1 MAPHGSTFRA
11 GFLDDVATDHFPT
24 SQPRRGPASLEW
36 CETFWLRETVPP
48 DTHSVVSSLNTL
60 SWRDHLERGVFKY
73 MRRRM
78 IAKAA
83 RIEWVSYH
91 VPKTAGTSFREALRQ
106 AFGPARLFA
115 VYDNSCGT
123 LTRGEPIWIP
133 SSASIVHGHFRP
145 HLHHPQ
151 LFAHGKRI
159 IWLRDPVKRA
169 WSLLNHT
176 LDVRNNKTLFQL
188 VKTEFLDRGITDR
201 EEIFRSL
208 ISRRPRFF
216 REYEA
221 NCQSLDRDFF
231 HFVGCTDRYAE
242 DLRRLANM
250 MQRPLA
256 AERLNLGENT
266 QQLPSLTANE
276 LAFFDEEYRIYERL
290 ARARD

>member
-1 MAPHGSTFRA
+1 PHAPLQQHLLQRGRLVRARADLRQVVTDHRGHLAPHRLGTRR
-11 GFLDDVATDHFPT
+11 VA
-24 SQPRRGPASLEW
+24 ACL
-36 CETFWLRETVPP
+36 
-48 DTHSVVSSLNTL
+48 
-60 SWRDHLERGVFKY
+60 
-73 MRRRM
+73 
-78 IAKAA
+78 
-83 RIEWVSYH
+83 
-91 VPKTAGTSFREALRQ
+91 
-106 AFGPARLFA
+106 
-115 VYDNSCGT
+115 
-123 LTRGEPIWIP
+123 
-133 SSASIVHGHFRP
+133 
-145 HLHHPQ
+145 
-151 LFAHGKRI
+151 
-159 IWLRDPVKRA
+159 
-169 WSLLNHT
+169 LLNHT

-256 AERLNLGENT
+256 AERFNLGENT